1 MIEDLY
7 AQLGNGGARY
17 WNWYTDNVRPD
28 QGYFINGHDTP
39 WCAEF
44 VSCNLLWWGASSCW
58 FPSSTT
64 FDATCIEP
72 KDRIYGMDLR
82 PLDVL
87 SFDWG
92 EDDRYSGDHTGFVV
106 SVLNQPI
113 RTIYG
118 DRSGKTEM
126 SVTFKIDKAMVRLIL
141 FGIRPTYKEVPEV
154 ITDEDI
160 QRMARGNAEYVYGD
174 RDREENRNLYNACQ
188 WSLDTLLR
196 IEPRVSNCEKL
207 LNEILQKLS

>member
-1 MIEDLY
+1 MTYIDQLY
-7 AQLGNGGARY
+7 EQLGNGGARY
-17 WNWYTDNVRPD
+17 WDWYTDNVRPD
-28 QGYFINGHDTP
+28 QGYFLNGHDTP

-82 PLDVL
+82 PMDVI

-92 EDDRYSGDHTGFVV
+92 EDDRNSGDHTGFVV
-106 SVLNQPI
+106 SVHDWGCV
-113 RTIYG
+113 TIEG
-118 DRSGKTEM
+118 NTGPNLCVCECQRLW
-126 SVTFKIDKAMVRLIL
+126 SVIL
-141 FGIRPTYKEVPEV
+141 FGIRPTYTEVPEV

-160 QRMARGNAEYVYGD
+160 ARMARGNAEYVYGE
-174 RDREENRNLYNACQ
+174 RDRKENRNLYNASQ
-188 WSLDTLLR
+188 WSLDALMR

-207 LNEILQKLS
+207 LNKILQKLG